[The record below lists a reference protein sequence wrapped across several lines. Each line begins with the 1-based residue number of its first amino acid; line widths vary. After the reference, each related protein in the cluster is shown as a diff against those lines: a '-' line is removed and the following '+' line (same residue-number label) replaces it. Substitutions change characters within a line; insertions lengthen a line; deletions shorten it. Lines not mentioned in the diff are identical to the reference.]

1 MVAGGGERPPGDAA
15 TGRTVTRL
23 VQPSRV
29 HLPLYVAALE
39 AGWSA
44 DTTRGGAARLEE
56 LARIAADADA
66 FLAEQHDPQGLG
78 PPVTL
83 PDGST
88 RPRLPG
94 LRRWILDEPADGD
107 GAPVFCGLIGLRWQ
121 PGTPALP
128 PYVLGHIGYALVP
141 AQRGRGHAKRA
152 LAQMLPWARAQGLP
166 WVDLTTDP
174 DNTASQHVITANGG
188 VLLERFV
195 RDAAQG
201 GTPALRFRIAL
212 A

>member
-1 MVAGGGERPPGDAA
+1 
-15 TGRTVTRL
+15 VTRL
-23 VQPSRV
+23 VQPSRE

-39 AGWSA
+39 SGWSA
-44 DTTRGGAARLEE
+44 DNTRGGAPRLEE
-56 LARIAADADA
+56 LARIAADVDTY
-66 FLAEQHDPQGLG
+66 LAEQHDPQGLG

-94 LRRWILDEPADGD
+94 FRCWILDDTTAGDADS
-107 GAPVFCGLIGLRWQ
+107 GAAQGSPCGPFCGLIGLRWQ

-128 PYVLGHIGYALVP
+128 PYVLGHIGYVLVP
-141 AQRGRGHAKRA
+141 HQRGRGHAKRA
-152 LAQMLPWARAQGLP
+152 LAQMLPLARAQGLP

-174 DNTASQHVITANGG
+174 DNTASQRVITANGG
-188 VLLERFV
+188 VLVERFV

>member
-1 MVAGGGERPPGDAA
+1 M
-15 TGRTVTRL
+15 TRL
-23 VQPSRV
+23 VTPSRA
-29 HLPLYVAALE
+29 HLALYTAALE
-39 AGWSA
+39 GGWSA
-44 DTTRGGAARLEE
+44 DTTRGGAARREE

-66 FLAEQHDPQGLG
+66 WLAEQDDPLGRG

-94 LRRWILDEPADGD
+94 LRRWILDDPASDG
-107 GAPVFCGLIGLRWQ
+107 GPPVFCGLIGLRWQ

-141 AQRGRGHAKRA
+141 AQRGRGHAQRA
-152 LAQMLPWARAQGLP
+152 LAQMLPLARAQGLP
-166 WVDLTTDP
+166 WVHLTTDP
-174 DNTASQHVITANGG
+174 DNTASQRVITANGG
-188 VLLERFV
+188 VLVERFV
-195 RDAAQG
+195 RDPAQG
-201 GTPALRFRIAL
+201 GTPALRYRIAL